1 LLVFAAGCA
10 HIARMQPGVS
20 HHMSQRNRETRGLF
34 GLAIGIPAL
43 LARAMILLYRYTLSS
58 IAGRTCRH
66 LPTCS
71 EYADIAIARFGLWR
85 GGWIAVARFWRCRP
99 LGTHGFDP
107 VPEMLPENARWYRP
121 WRYGRWAS
129 IQPD

>member
-1 LLVFAAGCA
+1 MLALAARCA
-10 HIARMQPGVS
+10 HIPPMQPMAS
-20 HHMSQRNRETRGLF
+20 HEQETLRRPWPTVIILVMS
-34 GLAIGIPAL
+34 IPAL
-43 LARAMILLYRYTLSS
+43 LARGLIRIYRYSLSS
-58 IAGRTCRH
+58 LVGRTCRH

-71 EYADIAIARFGLWR
+71 EYADVAIARFGLWR
-85 GGWIAVARFWRCRP
+85 GGWMAGARFWRCRP

-107 VPEMLPENARWYRP
+107 VPENLPADSRWYRP